1 MDFLL
6 PHIDDKSIIR
16 KVKPLIKSP
25 SQQIPTTSATV
36 TLVKKDRDE
45 ETILY
50 ANSTP
55 NTTITY
61 NVVAAKDTSSQ
72 DIKADPQQDI
82 QQYYAGILSSGCS

>member
-16 KVKPLIKSP
+16 KVKPIIKSP
-25 SQQIPTTSATV
+25 SQIPTTSATV
-36 TLVKKDRDE
+36 TLVKKDHDE

-55 NTTITY
+55 STTITY

-82 QQYYAGILSSGCS
+82 QQYYAGKLSSSCS

>member
-6 PHIDDKSIIR
+6 PFIDDKSIIR

-25 SQQIPTTSATV
+25 SQTAPTTSTTV

-50 ANSTP
+50 ANNP

-61 NVVAAKDTSSQ
+61 NVVATKDTSSQ
-72 DIKADPQQDI
+72 DIKADAQQDI
-82 QQYYAGILSSGCS
+82 QQYYAGKLFIKHY